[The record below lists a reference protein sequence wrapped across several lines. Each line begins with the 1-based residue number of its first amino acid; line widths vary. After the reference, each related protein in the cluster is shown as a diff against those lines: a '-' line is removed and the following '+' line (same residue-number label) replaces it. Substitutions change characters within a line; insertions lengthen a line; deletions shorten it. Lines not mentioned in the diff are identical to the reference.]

1 MDTPQL
7 KASWK
12 RVASVFTW
20 QVEER
25 FHVILTRVGTGV
37 CNARKKGLLSEND
50 RNLRIQLVAQNR
62 HFWTHEIGF
71 YLDAVSFVR
80 KYNPQSG
87 ANINRSRVWRQKS
100 EGLNLTTKG
109 SKDLASG
116 RRSHLLAAVTYK
128 KGVMLAVPYENM
140 NGTFFAQFI
149 RTHFNTAFGHAGP
162 KQNGQS
168 LFSRI
173 MTLVKEESCRG
184 C

>member
-50 RNLRIQLVAQNR
+50 RNLRIQFARKMKHVVAQNR

-80 KYNPQSG
+80 KYNPQSA

-100 EGLNLTTKG
+100 EGLNLTTNG

-128 KGVMLAVPYENM
+128 KGVILAVPYENM

-173 MTLVKEESCRG
+173 MTL
-184 C
+184 